1 MSHHRDDDLEREI
14 QTHLELEAEE
24 RVAGGVCPRRR
35 RVDSEGAD

>member
-24 RVAGGVCPRRR
+24 RVGEGVPFARRTCGP
-35 RVDSEGAD
+35 SWL